1 MAYYVKLAREALP
14 PDPWAHN
21 PLPDGVP
28 LYHSLL
34 PAEEKEKLE
43 SYFYPQWQQAELYYN
58 QAGNAVLLVPLHRPL
73 SVFYFTAFR
82 RRLRVE
88 FDRHKQIVST
98 HIVELATDKE
108 TLINQGNRLLIE
120 ASSYTGAFSGS
131 LFLYD
136 KNYRLLQKL
145 EGKPHGKFSEEKAY
159 QIARNI
165 TTDDPGCIATVT
177 CNGTTW
183 CKISE
188 SGTWISSKGVVEI
201 ASPDS
206 DPCNNNGGGGASG
219 SAGGSTGGGS
229 GGYYG
234 GNWGG
239 IFIGGGSGSG
249 NPGWQDGIELPPMD
263 PGDTHPKLPPIKN
276 PDNPLPGNP
285 IDFGPFTPTE
295 AFLSKPGLKVLWQ
308 QMMDI
313 PEFQELVA
321 SINNPNPSMFMLV
334 LDVTNLVNR
343 DSIVYGYVK
352 YTRDNNSSPNKGIF
366 RLVLT
371 PDAFSLSPGGL
382 AMVIT
387 HELIHV
393 KFKTDMV
400 AAANTVTNWEALPQE
415 HYLKQAYDR
424 FNLSQVSQEASN
436 EGFTLDGDDNNHITH
451 CIMAESYRPIIG
463 KVGYAID
470 AAYNRIK
477 EGITQEDYIFAAW
490 IGLKRTILYF
500 REIYNSPDKGELEE
514 RLNYLQD
521 NIHYT
526 EPPFNVIYQNKN
538 RIAL

>member
-1 MAYYVKLAREALP
+1 M
-14 PDPWAHN
+14 
-21 PLPDGVP
+21 
-28 LYHSLL
+28 LY
-34 PAEEKEKLE
+34 
-43 SYFYPQWQQAELYYN
+43 
-58 QAGNAVLLVPLHRPL
+58 LLVPLHRPL

-88 FDRHKQIVST
+88 FDQNKQVVSS
-98 HIVELATDKE
+98 HIVEFITEDKVLREKGDLVLAE
-108 TLINQGNRLLIE
+108 PQ
-120 ASSYTGAFSGS
+120 
-131 LFLYD
+131 LFDRQLPGILVTYD
-136 KNYRLLQKL
+136 FHYRLTYQLQ
-145 EGKPHGKFSEEKAY
+145 GDS
-159 QIARNI
+159 IAKESIYLHNPKQLLAIKQHPEQGFI
-165 TTDDPGCIATVT
+165 TLDYPSDQAPPSVTIT
-177 CNGTTW
+177 CNDGSMWTNTSDGHW
-183 CKISE
+183 VSNH
-188 SGTWISSKGVVEI
+188 GEI
-201 ASPDS
+201 VSMADVGGN
-206 DPCNNNGGGGASG
+206 PCQSGGGGASG
-219 SAGGSTGGGS
+219 GGAGGGS
-229 GGYYG
+229 GIGSPPVG
-234 GNWGG
+234 GGG
-239 IFIGGGSGSG
+239 SGSGSGSG

-263 PGDTHPKLPPIKN
+263 PGDTHPKFLPIKN

-295 AFLSKPGLKVLWQ
+295 AFLSKLGLKVLWQ

-352 YTRDNNSSPNKGIF
+352 YTIDNNSSPNKGIF

-490 IGLKRTILYF
+490 IGLKGTILYF
-500 REIYNSPDKGELEE
+500 REIYNSPDKEKLQK

>member
-1 MAYYVKLAREALP
+1 MAYYVKLAQEALP
-14 PDPWAHN
+14 PAPWAHN

-120 ASSYTGAFSGS
+120 ASSYTGAFTGS

-136 KNYRLLQKL
+136 MNYHLLQKL

-159 QIARNI
+159 QIVRNI
-165 TTDDPGCIATVT
+165 TTDDPGDPGCIATVT

-239 IFIGGGSGSG
+239 IFIGGGSGGGSG
-249 NPGWQDGIELPPMD
+249 SGTPGWQDGIEVPPMD
-263 PGDTHPKLPPIKN
+263 PGDTHPQIPPIKN

-285 IDFGPFTPTE
+285 VDFGPFTPTE
-295 AFLSKPGLKVLWQ
+295 AFLNKPGLQALWQ
-308 QMMDI
+308 QMMEV
-313 PEFQELVA
+313 PEFQALIHDLESDYITYKLDIASHPEQPQNGEKLGGFTQVSFKNGKWEITVALTPELFTPQPTKALVA
-321 SINNPNPSMFMLV
+321 H
-334 LDVTNLVNR
+334 
-343 DSIVYGYVK
+343 SIVHEAAHAKIFKDFIEATNGQSADDPSLLP
-352 YTRDNNSSPNKGIF
+352 DN
-366 RLVLT
+366 
-371 PDAFSLSPGGL
+371 
-382 AMVIT
+382 
-387 HELIHV
+387 
-393 KFKTDMV
+393 
-400 AAANTVTNWEALPQE
+400 
-415 HYLKQAYDR
+415 HYLKNAYQTYDPSNFSEYEDIESNTR
-424 FNLSQVSQEASN
+424 SHVHHCLIALQYRDLMAQVMWVIDE
-436 EGFTLDGDDNNHITH
+436 DNGQRSPNYPNPLT
-451 CIMAESYRPIIG
+451 M
-463 KVGYAID
+463 
-470 AAYNRIK
+470 
-477 EGITQEDYIFAAW
+477 QDYLLAAW
-490 IGLKRTILYF
+490 AGLHHTALFMMEVKQSQDTYDWYQGAIQFILY
-500 REIYNSPDKGELEE
+500 YS
-514 RLNYLQD
+514 
-521 NIHYT
+521 
-526 EPPFNVIYQNKN
+526 NVK
-538 RIAL
+538 L